1 MTFGQSQGARSE
13 LRELRMKLQQLR
25 QSAVFLVGA
34 ITGGLALAF
43 VAVLLDPRLLPRR
56 SPPAVVSHVPSA
68 GPPLTANSAPTVTDT
83 PAAPD
88 PQVMHSFAAAVH
100 RAAPAVVN
108 IYTRSVVHEQVRPS
122 ALQQFF
128 GDFGPL
134 ERNRVQQSLGS
145 GVIIDAAGHVVTN
158 NHVIAN
164 ATDVSVLLAD
174 GRLTQATIV
183 GRDPDTDLAV
193 LSINLKNLPVMPLGR
208 SDHLQVGDEVL
219 AIGEP
224 LGLTQTVTHGIV
236 SATQRRQL
244 GLANFEDFI
253 QTDAAINEGNSGGA
267 LINAQGELIGI
278 NTAVIA
284 KNSDTTGVEGIG
296 FAIPVNM
303 VRGVLQQILD
313 HGRVIRGWI
322 GVVGEYL
329 SDEQARELGLQRGGA
344 VVTNMYRGSPAVT
357 AGIQAGDVILQVE
370 GHDVRNWQEALER
383 IADIKP
389 GTEVRLQ
396 LLRGTKVQN
405 LMLKVAESPRAT

>member
-1 MTFGQSQGARSE
+1 
-13 LRELRMKLQQLR
+13 MKLQQLR
-25 QSAVFLVGA
+25 HSAVFLIGA

-56 SPPAVVSHVPSA
+56 SLPVTPARAVSA
-68 GPPLTANSAPTVTDT
+68 GPAGSASSAPTAADT
-83 PAAPD
+83 APAPD

-174 GRLTQATIV
+174 GRLTRATIV

-329 SDEQARELGLQRGGA
+329 SDEQAREVGLQRGGA
-344 VVTNMYRGSPAVT
+344 VVTNMYRDSPAVS
-357 AGIQAGDVILQVE
+357 AGIQTGDVILQVD

-389 GTEVRLQ
+389 GTSVHLQ
-396 LLRGTKVQN
+396 LLRGTQTQN
-405 LMLKVAESPRAT
+405 LALKVAESPRAS

>member
-1 MTFGQSQGARSE
+1 
-13 LRELRMKLQQLR
+13 
-25 QSAVFLVGA
+25 
-34 ITGGLALAF
+34 
-43 VAVLLDPRLLPRR
+43 
-56 SPPAVVSHVPSA
+56 
-68 GPPLTANSAPTVTDT
+68 
-83 PAAPD
+83 
-88 PQVMHSFAAAVH
+88 
-100 RAAPAVVN
+100 VVN
-108 IYTRSVVHEQVRPS
+108 IYTRSVVREQVRPS
-122 ALQQFF
+122 PLQQFF
-128 GDFGPL
+128 GDFGTL

-174 GRLTQATIV
+174 GRLTRATIV

-208 SDHLQVGDEVL
+208 SDRLQVGDEVL

-329 SDEQARELGLQRGGA
+329 SDEQAREAGLQRGGA
-344 VVTNMYRGSPAVT
+344 VVTNMYRGSPAVS
-357 AGIQAGDVILQVE
+357 AGIQTGDVILQVE

-389 GTEVRLQ
+389 GTQVHLQ
-396 LLRGTKVQN
+396 LLRGTQTQT
-405 LMLKVAESPRAT
+405 LALTVAESPRAS